1 MKLSVITTAYNEEE
15 NIIQVYERIKKAMP
29 GKDCEII
36 AVDDGSTDKTCA
48 ELRKIRD
55 ERLKVIRLKENRGKS
70 FALYEGLKRA
80 KGRIIAT
87 IDADGQN
94 DPRDIPRMVKTLGT
108 RYDCVFGWRYK
119 RRDGPIKKI
128 SSKIANSFN
137 NRMLGVN
144 LHDNACPVKV
154 FRRECVSKI
163 RYFENFHRF
172 IPAMIKLQG
181 FRIRECRVN
190 HYPRIH
196 GTSKYGIG
204 NRLFGNLKTL
214 FMVKFKHRELLRGG
228 GLLKCK

>member
-1 MKLSVITTAYNEEE
+1 MKVSVITTAYNEEE
-15 NIIQVYERIKKAMP
+15 NIIQVYERIKKAVL

-36 AVDDGSTDKTCA
+36 AVDDGSTDKTYA

-55 ERLKVIRLKENRGKS
+55 KRLKIIRLKKNRGKS

-80 KGRIIAT
+80 KGTIIAT

-94 DPRDIPRMVKTLGT
+94 DPRDIPRMVKILGT

-119 RRDGPIKKI
+119 RRDGLIKNI
-128 SSKIANSFN
+128 SSKIGNSFN
-137 NRMLGVN
+137 NKLLGVN
-144 LHDNACPVKV
+144 LHDNTCPVKV
-154 FRRECVSKI
+154 FRRVCVSKI
-163 RYFENFHRF
+163 QYFENFHRF

-181 FRIRECRVN
+181 FRINEYKVN

-214 FMVKFKHRELLRGG
+214 FMVKFKHRELLR
-228 GLLKCK
+228 CC